1 MITSSKN
8 NNNSI
13 DSDCE
18 DIFNSELDEI
28 DTVSSDT
35 KKETLKSK
43 VGEINSVPTVLEILD
58 FATQTYRVSPVA
70 LKRAP
75 IMMCFVKH
83 NTAPVVLDTGAEN
96 NVIGDVTCRKLG
108 LTILK
113 TCSQAQQV
121 DKSPLKS
128 IGRVLIQFE
137 NGAEAWTFDG
147 LVCSGIGD
155 IIIAGNPFLEQGINP
170 VTYKN
175 LIEIVTKD
183 GFIRTLP
190 WRPVEPLV
198 PIKPKVFLL
207 KVEEKVTIYPE
218 EYIELKVPIPAKNL
232 ESSEVMITPRHSSNV
247 RMVNCLPTTH
257 LAMEPK
263 PVEVVSGGRRYRDFS
278 RFCIHFHYP
287 PCSRQHHQ

>member
-1 MITSSKN
+1 MN
-8 NNNSI
+8 
-13 DSDCE
+13 SDC
-18 DIFNSELDEI
+18 ISCCGVAFNTELDEN
-28 DTVSSDT
+28 DTVSPET
-35 KKETLKSK
+35 EKETT
-43 VGEINSVPTVLEILD
+43 EIKANSVMQVPNVLEVLD
-58 FATQTYRVSPVA
+58 LATRTYKVSPVA

-75 IMMCFVKH
+75 IMMCFIKH

-96 NVIGDVTCRKLG
+96 NVIGDITCRKLG

-147 LVCSGIGD
+147 LVCTGIGD
-155 IIIAGNPFLEQGINP
+155 IIIAGDPFLQQGINP

-183 GFIRTLP
+183 GSIRTLP
-190 WRPVEPLV
+190 WRPIEPTI

-207 KVEEKVTIYPE
+207 KVEEKVTVYPE
-218 EYIELKVPIPAKNL
+218 EYIELKVPTPAKNL
-232 ESSEVMITPRHSSNV
+232 
-247 RMVNCLPTTH
+247 
-257 LAMEPK
+257 
-263 PVEVVSGGRRYRDFS
+263 
-278 RFCIHFHYP
+278 
-287 PCSRQHHQ
+287 